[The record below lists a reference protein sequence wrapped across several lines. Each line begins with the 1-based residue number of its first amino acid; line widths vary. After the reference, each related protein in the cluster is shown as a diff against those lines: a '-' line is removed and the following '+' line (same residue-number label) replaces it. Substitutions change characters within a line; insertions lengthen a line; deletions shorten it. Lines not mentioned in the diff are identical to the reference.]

1 MDGGLP
7 LNAHG
12 LSGINGAPNNAV
24 VVLK

>member
-24 VVLK
+24 GVLK